1 MNLSTRDDTL
11 EEWLDLPG
19 VDEQQAEESFH
30 DLRRMSDALGWTGL
44 AVRDVARLVASY
56 PLRAFSALDVATGAA
71 YIPAALARW
80 ARDQELQASI
90 TACDISEQ
98 ALAAARV
105 TCAGFPEIRLEQQ
118 NALALTYPDQSFD
131 VALCQGVLHHFSPQD
146 AIALLRELQRV
157 ARYAVIL
164 TDLQRSWLLYASAW
178 VALHTLARNPIT
190 RHDGLVSI
198 RRAYRPG
205 EVRALAAQAGLR
217 DATLHTQM
225 RFRQA
230 LIWQRPGG

>member
-44 AVRDVARLVASY
+44 AVRDVAKLVASY
-56 PLRAFSALDVATGAA
+56 QLRAFSALDVATGAA

-80 ARDQELQASI
+80 ARDQELRASI

-98 ALAAARV
+98 ALTAARV

-131 VALCQGVLHHFSPQD
+131 VVLCQGVLHHFSPQH
-146 AIALLRELQRV
+146 AI
-157 ARYAVIL
+157 
-164 TDLQRSWLLYASAW
+164 
-178 VALHTLARNPIT
+178 
-190 RHDGLVSI
+190 
-198 RRAYRPG
+198 
-205 EVRALAAQAGLR
+205 
-217 DATLHTQM
+217 
-225 RFRQA
+225 
-230 LIWQRPGG
+230 